1 MSALK
6 KEDVLNE
13 IDALEQFIKSL
24 SADEREAFSEHIKSI
39 KNKVQQLLTE
49 EEDYLYKGIVNK
61 SLHEVW
67 DNEKDDAYN
76 DL

>member
-6 KEDVLNE
+6 KEDVFNE
-13 IDALEQFIKSL
+13 F
-24 SADEREAFSEHIKSI
+24 DELIQSFSEEDKKDFADKVRSI
-39 KNKVQQLLTE
+39 KEKVRKLLNQ
-49 EEDYLYKGIVNK
+49 EEDYLYHGIVNK
-61 SLHEVW
+61 SLEEVW

>member
-6 KEDVLNE
+6 KEDVFNE
-13 IDALEQFIKSL
+13 FDELIETFSKEDKKDF
-24 SADEREAFSEHIKSI
+24 ADKVRSI
-39 KNKVQQLLTE
+39 KEKVKKLLNQE
-49 EEDYLYKGIVNK
+49 EEYLYNGIMNK
-61 SLHEVW
+61 SLEEVW

>member
-6 KEDVLNE
+6 KEDVFNE
-13 IDALEQFIKSL
+13 F
-24 SADEREAFSEHIKSI
+24 DELIQSFSEEEKKDFADKVRRIKE
-39 KNKVQQLLTE
+39 KVKELLNQ
-49 EEDYLYKGIVNK
+49 EEDYLYNGIVNK
-61 SLHEVW
+61 SLEEVW

>member
-6 KEDVLNE
+6 KEDVFNE
-13 IDALEQFIKSL
+13 FDELIQSFSDEEKKDF
-24 SADEREAFSEHIKSI
+24 ADKVRSI
-39 KNKVQQLLTE
+39 KEKVKKLLNQ
-49 EEDYLYKGIVNK
+49 EEDYLYNGIVNK
-61 SLHEVW
+61 SLKDVW